1 MTELSMTQTEDTR
14 APVEDRRAPIDE
26 TRVLTNMSK
35 DLSEGEAYLFKKYD
49 RFYSST
55 VFFKTMSIATK
66 PLNAL
71 AGAFENLR
79 WGSKLKRK
87 VDRPIF
93 ILGNFRSGTSLLE
106 TLLLRSSE
114 TASFNYFSQILPD
127 SPGLSLLLHRL
138 APGLDPP
145 MNIPHQPN
153 AQVSGVDPFEGE
165 PFWRACKNNYWT
177 EAQSNILGR
186 DFVDEPFARY
196 FKKTINKYLLAH
208 GKTRFVNKNPWNTL
222 RVGYLSTLFP
232 DAKFVYIVRRPS
244 KILQSHL
251 DMERI
256 FETLF
261 RKHPGLNETL
271 SEQFFPPRVF
281 FRTPRHAEIVKTH
294 AEDKMLASAMAI
306 DDFDAS
312 FKTECRA
319 LPAAARPYGLRYED
333 LVADLPTQI
342 QRLMEFL
349 ELPRFSGPELG
360 DMNRL
365 IDKSL
370 VAGKRTGIKYPAP
383 IEACLRRMNAEH
395 GYEK

>member
-1 MTELSMTQTEDTR
+1 MS
-14 APVEDRRAPIDE
+14 
-26 TRVLTNMSK
+26 LT
-35 DLSEGEAYLFKKYD
+35 
-49 RFYSST
+49 
-55 VFFKTMSIATK
+55 TK
-66 PLNAL
+66 PLNAV
-71 AGAFENLR
+71 AGAIENLLC
-79 WGSKLKRK
+79 GSRLKQK

-127 SPGLSLLLHRL
+127 SPGLSLLLRRM
-138 APGLDPP
+138 APSLDPP

-153 AQVSGVDPFEGE
+153 SKVSGLDPFEGE

-177 EAQSNILGR
+177 DAKSNILGR

-196 FKKTINKYLLAH
+196 FKKTINKYLVTH
-208 GKTRFVNKNPWNTL
+208 GKTRFINKNPWNTL
-222 RVGYLSTLFP
+222 RIGYLSSIFP
-232 DAKFVYIVRRPS
+232 DAKFVYIVRKPT

-281 FRTPRHAEIVKTH
+281 FRTPRHAEIVATH
-294 AEDKMLASAMAI
+294 QKDKMLASAMAI

-312 FKTECRA
+312 FVKECETLA
-319 LPAAARPYGLRYED
+319 PTARPCVVRYED

-349 ELPRFSGPELG
+349 ELPRLSDASLA
-360 DMNRL
+360 DMGGL

-370 VAGKRTGIKYPAP
+370 VAGKRSSTRYPERV
-383 IEACLRRMNAEH
+383 EACFQRLNTAY
-395 GYEK
+395 GYDD